1 MKILSAPTSPGN
13 TSALRRFAMAM
24 VLAGLALGASL
35 AGVRPAAA
43 QVVVVVN
50 GLPITNLDVQQREK
64 LERLSGGKA
73 VSHDA
78 ALKALIDDKLKIT
91 IAKRYGL
98 DLSEAEVQQSF
109 NQIAAR
115 TRQSPK
121 QFSQALSR
129 AGISPNALKDR
140 IRAEVLWNQLVRGK
154 FSSSLNVSDGELA
167 GMMRDN
173 NAKEQDETGYIYT
186 LRPIMVVVPQGS
198 TPAIVDAKRREA
210 EAIRSRFQ
218 DCTRGLAMARGLR
231 DVAVR
236 EPVRRSSADL
246 PEQLRN
252 LLAKLEIGQVTTP
265 EPTPQGLEMFALCD
279 KKATKT
285 ETPEKRQLKEKMFS
299 ERFDKEA
306 KKFLEETRRS
316 AIIEYRR

>member
-1 MKILSAPTSPGN
+1 MKILSASTCPGN
-13 TSALRRFAMAM
+13 AATLRRFVMAAAI
-24 VLAGLALGASL
+24 AGVAFGASL
-35 AGVRPAAA
+35 VGTRPAAA

-50 GLPITNLDVQQREK
+50 GLPITELDIGQREK

-73 VSHDA
+73 VSRDA

-91 IAKRYGL
+91 ISKRYGL

-115 TRQSPK
+115 TRQSPE
-121 QFSQALSR
+121 QFSQALTR

-140 IRAEVLWNQLVRGK
+140 IRADVLWNQLVRGK

-186 LRPIMVVVPQGS
+186 LRPIMVVIPQGS
-198 TPAIVDAKRREA
+198 SPAVIDGKRREA
-210 EAIRSRFQ
+210 EAIRARFQ
-218 DCTRGLAMARGLR
+218 DCTRGVAMARGLR

-252 LLAKLEIGQVTTP
+252 ILAKLEVGQVSTP
-265 EPTPQGLEMFALCD
+265 DATPQGLEMFALCE

-285 ETPEKRQLKEKMFS
+285 ETAEKRQLKEKVFN

>member
-1 MKILSAPTSPGN
+1 MLSAPTCPGK
-13 TSALRRFAMAM
+13 TGALRRLAM
-24 VLAGLALGASL
+24 VAAIAAATLGAGLMS
-35 AGVRPAAA
+35 VRPAAA

-50 GLPITNLDVQQREK
+50 GLPITNLDIAQREK
-64 LERLSGGKA
+64 LERLSGSKA
-73 VSHDA
+73 VSHDQV
-78 ALKALIDDKLKIT
+78 LKTLIDDKLKIS

-109 NQIAAR
+109 NQIAGR
-115 TRQSPK
+115 TRQSPE

-129 AGISPNALKDR
+129 AGISPNTLKDR
-140 IRAEVLWNQLVRGK
+140 IRADVLWNQLIRGK
-154 FSSSLNVSDGELA
+154 FSSSLNVSDGDLA
-167 GMMRDN
+167 SMMRNN
-173 NAKEQDETGYIYT
+173 NAKAEDETGYIYT
-186 LRPIMVVVPQGS
+186 LRPIMVVIPQGS
-198 TPAIVDAKRREA
+198 SATVIDGKRREA

-218 DCTRGLAMARGLR
+218 DCTRGVAMARGLR

-236 EPVRRSSADL
+236 EPVRRSSAEL

-252 LLAKLEIGQVTTP
+252 ILAKLEVGQVSSPDT
-265 EPTPQGLEMFALCD
+265 TPQGLEMFALCE

-285 ETPEKRQLKEKMFS
+285 ETAEKRQLKEKVFS

>member
-1 MKILSAPTSPGN
+1 MNTLSTPPHPLNSRV
-13 TSALRRFAMAM
+13 LRRFAMAAAI
-24 VLAGLALGASL
+24 VGVAFGANLMST
-35 AGVRPAAA
+35 RPAAA
-43 QVVVVVN
+43 QVVVMVN
-50 GLPITNLDVQQREK
+50 GLPITTLDVEQRAR

-73 VSHDA
+73 VSNDQ

-109 NQIAAR
+109 NQIAGR
-115 TRQSPK
+115 TRQSPE
-121 QFSQALSR
+121 QFSQSLSR
-129 AGISPNALKDR
+129 AGVSPNALKDR
-140 IRAEVLWNQLVRGK
+140 IRADVLWNQLIRGK

-186 LRPIMVVVPQGS
+186 LRPIMVVIPQGS
-198 TPAIVDAKRREA
+198 SPAVIDGKRREA
-210 EAIRSRFQ
+210 EAIRARFQ
-218 DCTRGLAMARGLR
+218 DCTRGVAMARGLR

-252 LLAKLEIGQVTTP
+252 ILAKLEVGQVSTP
-265 EPTPQGLEMFALCD
+265 DATPQGLEMFALCE

-285 ETPEKRQLKEKMFS
+285 ETAEKRQLKEKMFS

>member
-1 MKILSAPTSPGN
+1 MKTLFAPTSPGN
-13 TSALRRFAMAM
+13 ASALRHLAM
-24 VLAGLALGASL
+24 VAVLATAAFGASL
-35 AGVRPAAA
+35 AGARPAAA

-50 GLPITNLDVQQREK
+50 GLPITSLDIQQREK

-73 VSHDA
+73 VSQDS

-115 TRQSPK
+115 TRQSPE

-140 IRAEVLWNQLVRGK
+140 IRADVLWNQLVRGK
-154 FSSSLNVSDGELA
+154 FGSSLNVSDGELET
-167 GMMRDN
+167 MMRGN

-186 LRPIMVVVPQGS
+186 LRPIMVVVPQDS
-198 TPAIVDAKRREA
+198 TAAIVDAKRREA

-252 LLAKLEIGQVTTP
+252 LLAKLEVGQVTTP

-285 ETPEKRQLKEKMFS
+285 ETAEKRQLKEKVFN

>member
-1 MKILSAPTSPGN
+1 MVAAIAGAAFGANLMSA
-13 TSALRRFAMAM
+13 
-24 VLAGLALGASL
+24 
-35 AGVRPAAA
+35 RPAAA
-43 QVVVVVN
+43 QVVVMVN
-50 GLPITNLDVQQREK
+50 GLPITSLDIQQRER
-64 LERLSGGKA
+64 LERISGGKA
-73 VSHDA
+73 VSRDQ

-109 NQIAAR
+109 NQIAGR
-115 TRQSPK
+115 TRQSPE
-121 QFSQALSR
+121 QFTQALNR
-129 AGISPNALKDR
+129 AGVSANTLKDR
-140 IRAEVLWNQLVRGK
+140 IRADVLWNQLIRGK

-198 TPAIVDAKRREA
+198 SPAVVDSKRREA
-210 EAIRSRFQ
+210 EAIRARFQ
-218 DCTRGLAMARGLR
+218 DCTRGVAMARGLR

-252 LLAKLEIGQVTTP
+252 ILAKLEVGQVSTP
-265 EPTPQGLEMFALCD
+265 DATPQGLEMFALCE
-279 KKATKT
+279 KKSTKT
-285 ETPEKRQLKEKMFS
+285 ETAEKRQLKEKMFN